1 MQIRRHIVTEQVEET
16 SDGESLVAVAQD
28 VEVDAVF
35 VEEVGEEGDDGV
47 DGDHEED
54 ADDAGRRRRVDW
66 LAGGVLL
73 VVCWWGNG
81 EG

>member
-1 MQIRRHIVTEQVEET
+1 MQIRRHVVTEQVEEAG
-16 SDGESLVAVAQD
+16 DGERLVAVAQD

-54 ADDAGRRRRVDW
+54 ADDT
-66 LAGGVLL
+66 GGL
-73 VVCWWGNG
+73 VC
-81 EG
+81 